1 MTKINKIV
9 MHGFKSFAKHTE
21 LLFGDKFN
29 CLLGP
34 NGAGKSNI
42 LDALCFV
49 LGKSSSKSLRAEKSS
64 DFIYNGWKTKK
75 ASPYAEVSIYF
86 DNSKKIFPSNEREVK
101 ISRIVKQNGQSKYK
115 INDKTMTR
123 QQVLD
128 LLNIARI
135 DPDGYNIVL
144 QGDIVRFTEMPTEE
158 RRKVIEEIAGISVY
172 EDKKHKAELE
182 LQKVDERLNEANVIL
197 KERETYLKE
206 LKKDRDQALKY
217 KELNDKIRQNKA
229 TYIYTQMDREN
240 KKKKELDEKIL
251 KHKEQVEAL
260 QRNISNL
267 KNDILDKQGEIKK
280 ITEEVEKR
288 GYKDSLD
295 SEIQQL
301 KVDTAANKTK
311 MESFETE
318 ISRIM
323 QRKEGL
329 QGSLSQTEEKI
340 ESLNKE
346 KLGLEEEKSRKLKE
360 INDLVKK
367 LDEFKKRNKIGKDV
381 EDIEKEVEAIDKYL
395 EENQNNI
402 QRLRTEQQEL
412 LRRKDLLEFSVKSID
427 ESIKKVEEIEKEHKK
442 DIQDLKRKKEELK
455 KASNELSQLLNED
468 SSLALQLSN
477 SREKLTRLVEELSK
491 LEARSVGSQERF
503 FGNIAV
509 KKVLENKSRLGG
521 IYGTVGQLGKVN
533 SKYALALEIAA
544 GPKIDA
550 VVVED
555 DKTAAKCIKY
565 LKENKLG
572 VATFFPLNKIKPTP
586 IKPEVEKLKSSS
598 GVHDLAVNLV
608 SYESRFKDIFSHVF
622 ANTLV
627 VDNIDVARRIGIGT
641 SKMVTIDGDSA
652 ELSGAMHGGFR
663 HRTKG
668 IGFEEEDVAK
678 NIEDKNEEAV
688 ELKTLVSS
696 LEKRRKEVDDKVVS
710 LRTFKANLEGDV
722 IKIEKGLHLEDSDLD
737 ASKRKKDSLA
747 AEIKDVDKKRDKL
760 EDSISALNNEMAQN
774 KTKKQELKNKIN
786 DLRNP
791 KILAELNA
799 FEEKKKELDADVINR
814 GLNIKN
820 IDDQVQSIHIR
831 DKENTIK
838 ILKQNDK
845 EIEGFKKQIVDLKD
859 RIKNQYSALKEKE
872 DKQNEFYS
880 RFEAL
885 YKKRTKLTDEIS
897 ESDKKTESLA
907 AKLKEGGDVINGL
920 SIDEAAIKARLAGL
934 DEEFQ
939 QYAGVKLASHKS
951 EEDLKKEINEFEKM
965 RDNIGS
971 VNMRALDIYEAVE
984 KEFNALIEKKE
995 KLSTEKKDVLNMMA
1009 EIEGKKKDLF
1019 MNTMVTVNDH
1029 FKKIFSLLSNKG
1041 DAFLELEN
1049 EQNPFEGGVKIKVRI
1064 IGNKFLDIRSLSG
1077 GEKTLTALA
1086 FIFSIQEHQPASF
1099 YVLDEVDAALDKH
1112 NSEKFAK
1119 LIGQYSE
1126 KAQYLMISHNDHV
1139 ISEADTLYGITMDE
1153 NKISKVVS
1161 MKI

>member
-1 MTKINKIV
+1 
-9 MHGFKSFAKHTE
+9 
-21 LLFGDKFN
+21 
-29 CLLGP
+29 
-34 NGAGKSNI
+34 
-42 LDALCFV
+42 
-49 LGKSSSKSLRAEKSS
+49 
-64 DFIYNGWKTKK
+64 
-75 ASPYAEVSIYF
+75 
-86 DNSKKIFPSNEREVK
+86 
-101 ISRIVKQNGQSKYK
+101 
-115 INDKTMTR
+115 
-123 QQVLD
+123 
-128 LLNIARI
+128 
-135 DPDGYNIVL
+135 
-144 QGDIVRFTEMPTEE
+144 
-158 RRKVIEEIAGISVY
+158 
-172 EDKKHKAELE
+172 
-182 LQKVDERLNEANVIL
+182 
-197 KERETYLKE
+197 
-206 LKKDRDQALKY
+206 
-217 KELNDKIRQNKA
+217 
-229 TYIYTQMDREN
+229 
-240 KKKKELDEKIL
+240 
-251 KHKEQVEAL
+251 
-260 QRNISNL
+260 
-267 KNDILDKQGEIKK
+267 IKK

-311 MESFETE
+311 MESFEAE

-329 QGSLSQTEEKI
+329 QSSLSQTEEKI
-340 ESLNKE
+340 ESLNNE
-346 KLGLEEEKSRKLKE
+346 KLGLEEEKSGKLKE
-360 INDLVKK
+360 IADLSKK
-367 LDEFKKRNKIGKDV
+367 LDEFKKKNRIGKDV

-395 EENQNNI
+395 EEKQNKI
-402 QRLRTEQQEL
+402 QQLRAEQQEL
-412 LRRKDLLEFSVKSID
+412 LRRKDMLEFSVKSID

-477 SREKLTRLVEELSK
+477 SRDKLTKLVEELSK

-503 FGNIAV
+503 FSNIAV
-509 KKVLENKSRLGG
+509 KKVLENKSKLGG

-572 VATFFPLNKIKPTP
+572 VAAFFPLNKIKPAP
-586 IKPEVEKLKSSS
+586 VRPEVEKLKSSN

-608 SYESRFKDIFSHVF
+608 SYESKFKDIFSHVF
-622 ANTLV
+622 ANTLI
-627 VDNIDVARRIGIGT
+627 VDDIDVARRIGIGT

-668 IGFEEEDVAK
+668 IGFEEEDIAK
-678 NIEDKNEEAV
+678 NIEGKNEEAV
-688 ELKTLVSS
+688 ELKTLVSA
-696 LEKRRKEVDDKVVS
+696 LEKRRKEVDDKIVS

-737 ASKRKKDSLA
+737 ASRRKKESLS
-747 AEIKDVDKKRDKL
+747 AEIKDADKKKDKL
-760 EDSISALNNEMAQN
+760 EDDISALNNELAQN
-774 KTKKQELKNKIN
+774 KTKKQDLKNKIN
-786 DLRNP
+786 DLKNP

-799 FEEKKKELDADVINR
+799 FEETKKNLDADVIKR
-814 GLNIKN
+814 GLSIKN
-820 IDDQVQSIHIR
+820 IDDQVQSIHLR

-838 ILKQNDK
+838 ILKQADK
-845 EIEGFKKQIVDLKD
+845 EIESFKKQIVDLKD
-859 RIKNQYSALKEKE
+859 RIKNQHSVLNEKE
-872 DKQNEFYS
+872 DKQKEFYS

-885 YKKRTKLTDEIS
+885 YKKRNKMNDEIS
-897 ESDKKTESLA
+897 DSNKKIESFA
-907 AKLKEGGDVINGL
+907 ARLKENETLINGL
-920 SIDEAAIKARLAGL
+920 SIDEAAVKAKLAGL
-934 DEEFQ
+934 EEEFQ

-995 KLSTEKKDVLNMMA
+995 KLGIEKKDVLGMMA
-1009 EIEGKKKDLF
+1009 EIEGKKKELF
-1019 MNTMVTVNDH
+1019 MGTMSTVNDH

-1049 EQNPFEGGVKIKVRI
+1049 EQNPFEGGVRIKVRI